1 MLKTLLILPDGRQI
15 TSGREGEPAVVST
28 VLTQSVNDAQ
38 ELSLGSTCANM
49 LEVDLLIPNGQTL
62 QLTAGDEIIAYKQ
75 EDTGALHLTGYFT
88 IEKPTKPTANTLR
101 LTAYDRVTWLD
112 KDLTGWLES
121 LDGWP
126 YALHTFARMVCSACG
141 LELTNTSLPNGDYL
155 VPAFSAHNITGR
167 KLMQWVGEIAGRF
180 CRATP
185 DGKIEFAW
193 YTPSGVTLTP
203 GGERYYFQNGLTY
216 QDYQVAPIEKVQI
229 RLTRDDV
236 GVVWPD
242 AAGEKNTYIITG
254 NYLLTAT
261 NTATL
266 QPVAQTLY
274 EMLKSVTYTP
284 CSLAIPA
291 CTDIR
296 AGNTVAIAD
305 RSGKTLTMFVMRKI
319 QRGQAETLEC
329 TGSHRRD
336 STEVRN
342 NEEFRERNS
351 RRLEL
356 EKQAE
361 GLSVRAIQ
369 TQTDLTA
376 LTESVADMQMK
387 ASELNLRVSRMD
399 TTTGTAMES
408 VNDAIQTLQ
417 KEVSAKMTPEAVELR
432 IQSAMDDGVS
442 KVVTS
447 TGFTFDDAGM
457 TVEKSGSEMKTQI
470 TENGMSVYQNSAQV
484 LTANNKGVDAR
495 NLHATTYLMVG
506 GRSRFENYGSNR
518 TGCFWIGG

>member
-1 MLKTLLILPDGRQI
+1 
-15 TSGREGEPAVVST
+15 
-28 VLTQSVNDAQ
+28 
-38 ELSLGSTCANM
+38 
-49 LEVDLLIPNGQTL
+49 
-62 QLTAGDEIIAYKQ
+62 
-75 EDTGALHLTGYFT
+75 
-88 IEKPTKPTANTLR
+88 
-101 LTAYDRVTWLD
+101 
-112 KDLTGWLES
+112 
-121 LDGWP
+121 
-126 YALHTFARMVCSACG
+126 
-141 LELTNTSLPNGDYL
+141 
-155 VPAFSAHNITGR
+155 
-167 KLMQWVGEIAGRF
+167 
-180 CRATP
+180 
-185 DGKIEFAW
+185 
-193 YTPSGVTLTP
+193 
-203 GGERYYFQNGLTY
+203 
-216 QDYQVAPIEKVQI
+216 
-229 RLTRDDV
+229 
-236 GVVWPD
+236 
-242 AAGEKNTYIITG
+242 
-254 NYLLTAT
+254 
-261 NTATL
+261 
-266 QPVAQTLY
+266 
-274 EMLKSVTYTP
+274 
-284 CSLAIPA
+284 
-291 CTDIR
+291 
-296 AGNTVAIAD
+296 
-305 RSGKTLTMFVMRKI
+305 MFVMRKT
-319 QRGQAETLEC
+319 QRGQVETLEC

-387 ASELNLRVSRMD
+387 ASELSVRVSRMD

>member
-1 MLKTLLILPDGRQI
+1 M
-15 TSGREGEPAVVST
+15 
-28 VLTQSVNDAQ
+28 
-38 ELSLGSTCANM
+38 
-49 LEVDLLIPNGQTL
+49 
-62 QLTAGDEIIAYKQ
+62 
-75 EDTGALHLTGYFT
+75 
-88 IEKPTKPTANTLR
+88 
-101 LTAYDRVTWLD
+101 
-112 KDLTGWLES
+112 
-121 LDGWP
+121 
-126 YALHTFARMVCSACG
+126 
-141 LELTNTSLPNGDYL
+141 
-155 VPAFSAHNITGR
+155 
-167 KLMQWVGEIAGRF
+167 
-180 CRATP
+180 
-185 DGKIEFAW
+185 
-193 YTPSGVTLTP
+193 
-203 GGERYYFQNGLTY
+203 
-216 QDYQVAPIEKVQI
+216 APIEKVQI

-254 NYLLTAT
+254 NYLLTT
-261 NTATL
+261 TDTTTL
-266 QPVAQTLY
+266 QPVVKNLY

-284 CSLAIPA
+284 CSLTIPA

-296 AGNTVAIAD
+296 AGNTVQIAD
-305 RSGKTLTMFVMRKI
+305 RSGKTLTTFVMRKT

-342 NEEFRERNS
+342 NEEFRTRDS
-351 RRLEL
+351 KRLEL

-387 ASELNLRVSRMD
+387 ASELSVRVSRMD